1 MEATDNLNT
10 ELSDFEAQIALEI
23 NKIAPDIR
31 FVDDLRNR
39 LLRSRVFEY
48 RRSIG
53 AILVASFSILL
64 MGTLSYCIGRLFSKA
79 KKIVSR

>member
-64 MGTLSYCIGRLFSKA
+64 MGTLCYCIGRLFSKA